1 MSRFNTN
8 AGEEAFDFLFKIVVI
23 GDCSIGKTSIV
34 QRFKSGSFTERYTN
48 TIGVDFAMK
57 TVIVDGKKV
66 KLQIWD
72 TAGQERFRTIT
83 QSYYRSA
90 NGVVLVYDITKRSS
104 FLNLQRWIE
113 EVRRFTASNVPW
125 ILIGNKC
132 DMESLREVERAEAVA
147 MAELIPEVLL
157 VLETSAKENTNVEEC
172 FTELAAELKHQQSGG
187 VVADTEHPATLNL
200 NSMRVPA
207 NFRPCSGCAS
217 F

>member
-1 MSRFNTN
+1 MFHY
-8 AGEEAFDFLFKIVVI
+8 L
-23 GDCSIGKTSIV
+23 
-34 QRFKSGSFTERYTN
+34 
-48 TIGVDFAMK
+48 
-57 TVIVDGKKV
+57 
-66 KLQIWD
+66 
-72 TAGQERFRTIT
+72 T
-83 QSYYRSA
+83 QSGWVS
-90 NGVVLVYDITKRSS
+90 LSFFTVYDITKRSS

-217 F
+217 FWVVRADPLLTIANIVTTHSYMNLLLSHIHTVIGLERENHQWA